1 MPCLS
6 SAFEWHLIV
15 MLRSPRGTVYTEK
28 RRRLRASSV
37 IANIHASGVVER
49 SSIED
54 RKGTAHGMRDRR
66 ESIKSFIRRM

>member
-1 MPCLS
+1 M
-6 SAFEWHLIV
+6 
-15 MLRSPRGTVYTEK
+15 YTEK